1 MAAPRLVV
9 ELTIGE
15 EDMTKLMAIARSRT
29 ETASRVERSRM
40 LLAYQDDPSFF
51 AVGRALGVHNQT
63 VRRCVERAVAFGPL
77 AALDDS
83 PRPGKGATITPEAKT
98 WLVSLA
104 CRKAKD
110 LGYPHELW
118 TTRWPAMRANTGRLA
133 AMIAF
138 PIWLRARF
146 ARSSAPRRSSPT
158 RCVTILS
165 AATPSLTP
173 KWRKSSVFTKRWK
186 SLRRP
191 VAASAEP
198 SGRQAIVSYDEKPG
212 MQAIGA
218 TAPDLPPKPG
228 VHAAFARDHEYKR
241 HGTLSLLAGI
251 DLVTGKVHGLVKERH
266 RSREFIEFLK
276 LLNAAYPA
284 STAIKLILDN
294 HSAHISKETKAW
306 LATQPEGR
314 FIFVFTPKHGS
325 WLNLVEGFFS
335 KLARSVL
342 RHIRVASKQE
352 LEDRILAAIDDI
364 NQHPVVHTWSYK
376 LDEASY
382 FGNAELDRPARNSS
396 RAGSGS

>member
-1 MAAPRLVV
+1 MARHAREHGPAGGHDCLFNLAQGTARKILGAQAIKPHKVRYYLERRDTEFDAKMAQILCVYKEV
-9 ELTIGE
+9 EIL
-15 EDMTKLMAIARSRT
+15 KA
-29 ETASRVERSRM
+29 
-40 LLAYQDDPSFF
+40 
-51 AVGRALGVHNQT
+51 AV
-63 VRRCVERAVAFGPL
+63 
-77 AALDDS
+77 
-83 PRPGKGATITPEAKT
+83 
-98 WLVSLA
+98 
-104 CRKAKD
+104 
-110 LGYPHELW
+110 
-118 TTRWPAMRANTGRLA
+118 
-133 AMIAF
+133 
-138 PIWLRARF
+138 
-146 ARSSAPRRSSPT
+146 
-158 RCVTILS
+158 
-165 AATPSLTP
+165 
-173 KWRKSSVFTKRWK
+173 
-186 SLRRP
+186 
-191 VAASAEP
+191 ASAEA

-335 KLARSVL
+335 KLAL
-342 RHIRVASKQE
+342 RAAPYPVASKQE
-352 LEDRILAAIDDI
+352 LEDRILAAIDDL
-364 NQHPVVHTWSYK
+364 NNTRSSTLGPTNSM
-376 LDEASY
+376 
-382 FGNAELDRPARNSS
+382 RPPDIS
-396 RAGSGS
+396 RISETLN